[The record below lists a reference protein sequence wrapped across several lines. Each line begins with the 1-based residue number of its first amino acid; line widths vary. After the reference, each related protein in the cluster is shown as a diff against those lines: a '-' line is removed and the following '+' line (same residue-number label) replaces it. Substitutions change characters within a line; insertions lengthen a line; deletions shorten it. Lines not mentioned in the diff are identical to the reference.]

1 MRFAKLAMRAIC
13 TRAAAS
19 GDAFMAIDDV
29 VHDLGGPSD
38 FDDVLDDLHS
48 RGFITLH
55 QGHKAISL
63 TDRGWREKID
73 GSNAA
78 PDVLADAVLAFA
90 CCALAASL
98 RSMIMFGGLRRGRA
112 RSIRPSWGLTLSSTR
127 TSKNSGSF
135 GARRSGSSTS
145 PRLLTEQRFLA
156 LRLCNLSWPESA

>member
-63 TDRGWREKID
+63 TDRGWRAQNP
-73 GSNAA
+73 NAA
-78 PDVLADAVLAFA
+78 
-90 CCALAASL
+90 
-98 RSMIMFGGLRRGRA
+98 
-112 RSIRPSWGLTLSSTR
+112 
-127 TSKNSGSF
+127 
-135 GARRSGSSTS
+135 
-145 PRLLTEQRFLA
+145 LA
-156 LRLCNLSWPESA
+156 LSA